1 MDNFRPRRPKR
12 NATRHAAAGLAIA
25 LCGHALAGWA
35 QVVPTPGVIE
45 EQFRQ
50 QKPAPAAAEPAPAVT
65 TIKPPSPVAPG
76 GRKVLINR
84 FEITGNTEIPLE
96 ELRAIVGP
104 REGQELTLL
113 EIYDLA
119 DEVTAYYRRKGFTLA
134 AAFVPAQKI
143 SSGTVKLEIV
153 EGRLGKIMPE
163 GNQHYR
169 DDFLRWQLNDLKA
182 GMAVRTDPLDRDLL
196 LLNDLPGLQAKALMQ
211 PGEEF
216 GTSDM
221 VLQTEERVA
230 EGGLQLNSYGRDSV
244 GLWRVQADAALN
256 GLLGVGDR
264 FDFAALYAEANLM
277 QFGRMAYSMPVTP
290 WGTRASVYY
299 QRYGY
304 SVDSKSLGKALS
316 GLDISGEGEGY
327 GAGFMH
333 PLVRTKKQSLFL
345 GANYERTFT
354 RQDEATFNTAGKSHL
369 TLGRFSAL
377 YNYTADDTSLS
388 TAGVT
393 LSTNF
398 RGAGLE
404 AVPTGGFVVANNRQT
419 AKVEFDLTHVRPVW
433 KDLTFLARF
442 TGVVSPDP
450 VVDLDQFRLGGPNSV
465 RAYPAG
471 EVGGD
476 EGYFL
481 SAELQYPVQLLPV
494 LVSQRVKVFFDTGT
508 VYRQQARLL
517 GVRETDSLSGAGV
530 GFNAYAFR
538 YFSID
543 VMLAHPVGAHS
554 PSDSDSGVRFWTAVN
569 ARF

>member
-1 MDNFRPRRPKR
+1 MTKVKHSARTRP
-12 NATRHAAAGLAIA
+12 ATGITLLLAVA
-25 LCGHALAGWA
+25 LFLPTAEPSA
-35 QVVPTPGVIE
+35 QVVPTPGAIE

-50 QKPAPAAAEPAPAVT
+50 PKM
-65 TIKPPSPVAPG
+65 PPSPQPPESSVVSVTPPAPVAPG
-76 GRKVLINR
+76 GRKVRINR
-84 FEITGNTEIPLE
+84 FEITGNTSLSTD
-96 ELRAIVGP
+96 ELRAIVAP

-119 DEVTAYYRRKGFTLA
+119 DEVTGYYRRKGYSLA

-143 SSGTVKLEIV
+143 SSGTVTLEII
-153 EGRLGKIMPE
+153 EGRLGKILPE
-163 GNQHYR
+163 GNRHYR
-169 DDFLRWQLNDLKA
+169 DDFLRWQLSDLKS
-182 GMAVRTDPLDRDLL
+182 GMAVRTDLLDRDLL
-196 LLNDLPGLQAKALMQ
+196 VLNDLPGLQAKAVMQ

-221 VLQTEERVA
+221 VLQTEERFA

-277 QFGRMAYSMPVTP
+277 QFGRMAYSMPVTR

-304 SVDSKSLGKALS
+304 SVDSKSLGKAVAA
-316 GLDISGEGEGY
+316 LDISGEGEGY

-333 PLVRTKKQSLFL
+333 PLFRTKKQSLFL
-345 GANYERTFT
+345 GANLERTFT

-377 YNYTADDTSLS
+377 YNYTGNDTSLS

-404 AVPTGGFVVANNRQT
+404 AAPGGGFVVANNRET
-419 AKVEFDLTHVRPVW
+419 AKLDFELSHIRPLWRDLTV
-433 KDLTFLARF
+433 LMRF
-442 TGVVSPDP
+442 EGVVSPDP

-476 EGYFL
+476 EGFFL
-481 SAELQYPVQLLPV
+481 SAELQYPATLLPV
-494 LVSQRVKVFFDTGT
+494 LVNQRVKAFFDTGT

-517 GVRETDSLSGAGV
+517 GVRQTDSLSGAGV
-530 GFNAYAFR
+530 GFSAYAFR

-543 VMLAHPVGAHS
+543 VMLAHPLGAHS

>member
-1 MDNFRPRRPKR
+1 MKDRKPQ
-12 NATRHAAAGLAIA
+12 HARTILSAPLLFVA
-25 LCGHALAGWA
+25 LCLSSAGSLA
-35 QVVPTPGVIE
+35 QVVPSPGAIE

-50 QKPAPAAAEPAPAVT
+50 PKTMPGAAAPESSVT
-65 TIKPPSPVAPG
+65 TVQPPAPVAPG
-76 GRKVLINR
+76 GRKVRINK
-84 FEITGNTEIPLE
+84 FEITGNTEIGTE
-96 ELRAIVGP
+96 ELRALVAQ

-119 DEVTAYYRRKGFTLA
+119 DEVTAYYRRKGYTLA

-143 SSGTVKLEIV
+143 SSGTVRLEIV
-153 EGRLGKIMPE
+153 EGRLGKIIPE
-163 GNQHYR
+163 GNKRYR
-169 DDFLRWQLNDLKA
+169 DDFLRWQFSDLKS
-182 GMAVRTDPLDRDLL
+182 GMAVRSDLLDRDLL
-196 LLNDLPGLQAKALMQ
+196 LLNDLPGLQAKAVMQ

-244 GLWRVQADAALN
+244 GLWRMQADAALN

-304 SVDSKSLGKALS
+304 SVDSKSLGKALAA
-316 GLDISGEGEGY
+316 LDISGEGEGY
-327 GAGFMH
+327 GAGFLH
-333 PLVRTKKQSLFL
+333 PLLRTKKQTLLL

-354 RQDEATFNTAGKSHL
+354 RQDEATFNTSGKSHL
-369 TLGRFSAL
+369 SLGRFSAL
-377 YNYTADDTSLS
+377 YNYVADDSSLS
-388 TAGVT
+388 TAGFT

-404 AVPTGGFVVANNRQT
+404 AAPGGGFVVANNRQT
-419 AKVEFDLTHVRPVW
+419 AKLEFELSHMRAVW
-433 KDLTFLARF
+433 KELSLLTRF

-476 EGYFL
+476 QGYFL
-481 SAELQYPVQLLPV
+481 SAELQYPVNFLPV
-494 LVSQRVKVFFDTGT
+494 LVNQRVKAFFDTGT
-508 VYRQQARLL
+508 VYRQQAKLL